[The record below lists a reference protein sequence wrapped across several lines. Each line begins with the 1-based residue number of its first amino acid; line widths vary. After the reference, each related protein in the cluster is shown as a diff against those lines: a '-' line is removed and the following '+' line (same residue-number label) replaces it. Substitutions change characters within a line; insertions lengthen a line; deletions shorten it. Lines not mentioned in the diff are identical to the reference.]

1 MSIVYDDARIAA
13 IKEQI
18 TKETA
23 AGDAYEVHAWERE
36 LISTMCIINAK
47 DEQEREEKTEFLN
60 KANKKAMASLVS
72 AQEDYNF
79 SVSADKNFRKV
90 ITHNA
95 RRGHETSNAEDII
108 AGYAREIN
116 YKWNVLRVAEQKAM
130 ATSLQKETHDAY
142 CAFRNMAKLPQ
153 ISYDEMKVML
163 AAAPYEAEG
172 EALKAHWVQKTA
184 EMRSRYWNK

>member
-130 ATSLQKETHDAY
+130 ATSLQKEAHDAY

-163 AAAPYEAEG
+163 EAAPKDE